1 MRIVFMG
8 TPEFSVT
15 VLKNLADAGHEI
27 VAVYSQPPRKS
38 GRGLKLRISPV
49 HACANERKFPV
60 YCPINFRDMTDVDA
74 FESHQADVAVVVA
87 YGLILPQTL
96 LEMPRF
102 GCLNIHA
109 SLLPRWRGAAPIH
122 RAIMSGDTE
131 TGVCILQMD
140 SGLDTGAVR
149 LQRVLKIGSTETT
162 LQLHNRLAPLGAQAV
177 LDVLA
182 DLDEYPPIG
191 QPSAGMS
198 YAEKIDK
205 SEARINWTRSA
216 MDIDR
221 QIRALS
227 PFPGAWCMLQGE
239 RVKILASELASGE
252 GMPGTILDSNL
263 RISCGR
269 GAVKVLR
276 LQLAGKKP
284 QDAEA
289 FVRSFGVLGRL
300 D

>member
-38 GRGLKLRISPV
+38 GRGQKLRMSPV
-49 HACANERKFPV
+49 HACANERGFPV
-60 YCPINFRDMTDVDA
+60 YCPINFQDISDIDV

-131 TGVCILQMD
+131 TGVCIMQMD
-140 SGLDTGAVR
+140 AGLDTGPVR
-149 LQRVLKIGSTETT
+149 LQRVLKIRSTETT

-177 LDVLA
+177 VDVLA
-182 DLDEYPPIG
+182 NLDEYPPIG

-198 YAEKIDK
+198 YAEKLDK

-227 PFPGAWCMLQGE
+227 PFPGAWCMLGGE
-239 RVKILASELASGE
+239 RVKILASELAVGE
-252 GMPGTILDSNL
+252 GMPGTILDFNL
-263 RISCGR
+263 RVSCGL
-269 GAVKVLR
+269 GAIKVLR
-276 LQLAGKKP
+276 LQLAGKNP

-289 FVRSFGVLGRL
+289 FVRNCGALGRL

>member
-38 GRGLKLRISPV
+38 GRGQKLRMSPV
-49 HACANERKFPV
+49 HACANERGFPV
-60 YCPINFRDMTDVDA
+60 YCPINFQDISDIDV

-131 TGVCILQMD
+131 TGVCIMQMD
-140 SGLDTGAVR
+140 AGLDTGPVR
-149 LQRVLKIGSTETT
+149 LQRVLKIRSTETT

-177 LDVLA
+177 VDVLA
-182 DLDEYPPIG
+182 NLDEYPPIG

-198 YAEKIDK
+198 YAEKLDK

-227 PFPGAWCMLQGE
+227 PFPGAWCMLGGE
-239 RVKILASELASGE
+239 RVKILASELAVGE
-252 GMPGTILDSNL
+252 GMPGTILDFNL
-263 RISCGR
+263 RVSCGL
-269 GAVKVLR
+269 GAIKVLR
-276 LQLAGKKP
+276 LQLAGKTP

-289 FVRSFGVLGRL
+289 FVRNCGVLGRL

>member
-38 GRGLKLRISPV
+38 GRGQKLRMSPV
-49 HACANERKFPV
+49 HACANERGFPV
-60 YCPINFRDMTDVDA
+60 YCPINFQDISDIDV

-131 TGVCILQMD
+131 TGVCIMQMD
-140 SGLDTGAVR
+140 AGLDTGPVR
-149 LQRVLKIGSTETT
+149 LQRVLKIRSTETT

-177 LDVLA
+177 VDVLA
-182 DLDEYPPIG
+182 NLDEYPPIG

-198 YAEKIDK
+198 YAEKLDK

-227 PFPGAWCMLQGE
+227 PFPGAWCMLGGE
-239 RVKILASELASGE
+239 RVKILASELAVGE
-252 GMPGTILDSNL
+252 GMPGTILDFGL
-263 RISCGR
+263 RVSCGL
-269 GAVKVLR
+269 GAIKVLR
-276 LQLAGKKP
+276 LQLAGKNP

-289 FVRSFGVLGRL
+289 FVRNCGALGRL

>member
-38 GRGLKLRISPV
+38 GRGQKLRMSPV
-49 HACANERKFPV
+49 HACANERGFPV
-60 YCPINFRDMTDVDA
+60 YCPINFQDISDIDV

-131 TGVCILQMD
+131 TGVCIMQMD
-140 SGLDTGAVR
+140 AGLDTGPVR
-149 LQRVLKIGSTETT
+149 LQRVLKIRSTETT

-177 LDVLA
+177 VDVLA
-182 DLDEYPPIG
+182 NLDEYPPIG

-198 YAEKIDK
+198 YAEKLDK

-227 PFPGAWCMLQGE
+227 PFPGAWCMLGGE
-239 RVKILASELASGE
+239 RVKILASELAVGE
-252 GMPGTILDSNL
+252 GMPGTILDFDL
-263 RISCGR
+263 RVSCGL
-269 GAVKVLR
+269 GAIKVLR
-276 LQLAGKKP
+276 LQLAGKNP

-289 FVRSFGVLGRL
+289 FVRNCGALGRL